1 MPEETNEKLENAD
14 AQTEADAGAQ
24 EPQVAPSESQTAPA
38 QSPPQEQPAV
48 AGNNADADSND
59 TNTENTDTESTNT
72 ENGGL
77 ESPEQIPSEEA
88 SAVPPAGD
96 DPAVDGIPEQV
107 APLPDFS
114 NMLADA
120 AASSIEMLN
129 DVDLDVK
136 IELGRTELAVEEI
149 LQLTE
154 GSVVELDKLAGDPV
168 DILVNEQ
175 LIARGEVL
183 VVNDNFCVR
192 INEIFS
198 GVK

>member
-1 MPEETNEKLENAD
+1 VPEETNENLENAD
-14 AQTEADAGAQ
+14 AQTEADAGAI
-24 EPQVAPSESQTAPA
+24 
-38 QSPPQEQPAV
+38 
-48 AGNNADADSND
+48 N
-59 TNTENTDTESTNT
+59 NTDAALNDINT
-72 ENGGL
+72 ENGGP

-88 SAVPPAGD
+88 SADPPLTD
-96 DPAVDGIPEQV
+96 DSAADGTPEIDEITEQV

-136 IELGRTELAVEEI
+136 IELGRTELTVEEI